1 MVIFQYVFSHQDVNT
16 VALLLR
22 SYKMKRAGRKVQ
34 NSVASGIAYEGCML
48 RLEASARLPWRVLMV
63 FSLPCDAPKL
73 IRVAVRYRGGG

>member
-1 MVIFQYVFSHQDVNT
+1 M

-34 NSVASGIAYEGCML
+34 NFVASGIAYEDCML

-63 FSLPCDAPKL
+63 LSLPYDAPKL